1 MLFQFNLVIV
11 SKGGNKLIKEGDKVL
26 LYGEDGSKIILTIEA
41 NKKKGTHLGHVDMN
55 EIIGKEYGEQ
65 IVLGKKKRVFYLLKP
80 TYIDLIFNMKRRTQ
94 IIYPKDASYILFKL
108 DVKPGDR
115 VIDTGVGSGAMCG
128 AFARIV
134 GEDGKVY
141 GYERRE
147 DFYNLAKKNLEEWG
161 LIDYVELKQ
170 RDIANGF
177 DETEIDAL
185 MLDVPDPYNYIQQ
198 CWSALKGGGKIG
210 IICPTTNQV
219 QEVLEKL
226 YEFPFIDI
234 EVWENLMRRYKPVP
248 DRLRPFDR
256 MVAHTTYLVFA
267 TKVLRKIG
275 GVFDE

>member
-1 MLFQFNLVIV
+1 M
-11 SKGGNKLIKEGDKVL
+11 IKEGDKVL
-26 LYGEDGSKIILTIEA
+26 LYGEDGSKIIIRVEA

-55 EIIGKEYGEQ
+55 DIIGKKYGEQ
-65 IVLGKKKRVFYLLKP
+65 IVLGRKRRVFYLLKP
-80 TYIDLIFNMKRRTQ
+80 TFIDLIFSMKRRTQ

-108 DVKPGDR
+108 DIKPGDR

-134 GEDGKVY
+134 GKEGKVY

-147 DFYNLAKKNLEEWG
+147 DFYNLAKKNLKEWG
-161 LIDYVELKQ
+161 LENFVELKLK
-170 RDIANGF
+170 DIANGF
-177 DETEIDAL
+177 DETNVDAL

-198 CWSALKGGGKIG
+198 CWSALKGGGKMG

-219 QEVLEKL
+219 QEVLERL
-226 YEFPFIDI
+226 YEMPFIEV

-248 DRLRPFDR
+248 ERLRPFDR

-267 TKVLRKIG
+267 TKVNSKIG